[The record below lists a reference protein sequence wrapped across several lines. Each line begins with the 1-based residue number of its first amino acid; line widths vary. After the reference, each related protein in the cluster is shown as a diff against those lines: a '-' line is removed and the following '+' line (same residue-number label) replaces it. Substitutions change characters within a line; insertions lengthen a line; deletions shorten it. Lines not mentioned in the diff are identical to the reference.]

1 LKTKE
6 WNEILLQIDRS
17 QTQELILK
25 LSLMIPQQVVFDKVL
40 EEEETISVILAL
52 KIYEI
57 PEMLEWQAQISN

>member
-1 LKTKE
+1 MKTKE